1 MIEAAK
7 IHVRFSDLDLLG
19 HVNNA
24 VYLSYFE
31 IARVHYFKEILGLDW
46 DWRTHTVLLVKNE
59 VEYIKPILLHDD
71 VRISLFTTSIGNKS
85 FTLRYEVMVDNE
97 LRAKGSSVLVSFNAV
112 EQQTILIPEAMKI
125 ALDKIKE

>member
-97 LRAKGSSVLVSFNAV
+97 LRAKGSSVLVSYNAI
-112 EQQTILIPEAMKI
+112 EQKTILIPEAMKL

>member
-1 MIEAAK
+1 MIEEAK